1 MDIKTIRE
9 DFPTLSNLT
18 YFNTG
23 WSGPSPNLVIKSI
36 KDRLEFENS
45 NGPTAPNILQSAED
59 IDVNLGLAIAKLI
72 NCSPEEVLI
81 TTSTTDGI
89 NTILSG
95 FPWKK
100 NDRII
105 TCNLEHPSILLPC
118 YQANNLHGVEL
129 DILNLSSND
138 THQSILEK
146 ISEAITD
153 KTRMIFFSH
162 VQYSNGL
169 RMPIEKISNLISNLD
184 IL

>member
-9 DFPTLSNLT
+9 NFPTLSNLT

-45 NGPTAPNILQSAED
+45 NGPTAPNVLQSAED

-105 TCNLEHPSILLPC
+105 TCTLEHPSILLPC

-129 DILNLSSND
+129 DI
-138 THQSILEK
+138 
-146 ISEAITD
+146 
-153 KTRMIFFSH
+153 
-162 VQYSNGL
+162 
-169 RMPIEKISNLISNLD
+169 
-184 IL
+184 